1 MFIVVVHSQNIDHK
15 YCGSLPSNEE
25 NRAHKLSL
33 SHFLFVLIYFLALF
47 SRTKSLFVSVLVL
60 QIPSSGMLV
69 VNCCF
74 MLSNA
79 FGNWLKNV
87 CVFVKHNSSGATP
100 VSVVF
105 QVFVCVCVK
114 TCGINFSGGN

>member
-47 SRTKSLFVSVLVL
+47 SRTKSLLVSVLVL

-79 FGNWLKNV
+79 FGNWLKNE
-87 CVFVKHNSSGATP
+87 C
-100 VSVVF
+100 
-105 QVFVCVCVK
+105 VCVCKIITREEPHRFRSFFKFLCVCQNLRYK
-114 TCGINFSGGN
+114 FLGR